1 MAMEHQTKKLRKP
14 TSETRVDGK
23 FELDALLHPARA
35 FVHPMDV
42 VRDPDLTLNEK
53 RAILASW
60 ASDACALEAA
70 PELRMNASGNV
81 VRWDDIMDAL
91 RTLDREADAYGKPLP
106 HYKRVLAK
114 KRIGLRDQIRSG
126 DSGNQGRVLN

>member
-1 MAMEHQTKKLRKP
+1 MEHQTKKLRKP

-106 HYKRVLAK
+106 HYKRMLAK
-114 KRIGLRDQIRSG
+114 KWIGLRERIRSG

>member
-1 MAMEHQTKKLRKP
+1 
-14 TSETRVDGK
+14 
-23 FELDALLHPARA
+23 
-35 FVHPMDV
+35 MDV
-42 VRDPDLTLNEK
+42 VRDADLTLNEK

-70 PELRMNASGNV
+70 PDLRAIASGCV

-91 RTLDREADAYGKPLP
+91 RMLDREADGYGKPLP

-114 KRIGLRDQIRSG
+114 KGVGLLGTRLRPPDSSDQG
-126 DSGNQGRVLN
+126 QALN

>member
-1 MAMEHQTKKLRKP
+1 MAVEHQTRKLKAPSRKAGS
-14 TSETRVDGK
+14 TFD
-23 FELDALLHPARA
+23 LDALLHPARA
-35 FVHPMDV
+35 FAHPMDV

-70 PELRMNASGNV
+70 PELRVTTSGHV
-81 VRWDDIMDAL
+81 VRWDDIMEAL
-91 RTLDREADAYGKPLP
+91 RTLDREANGCGKPLP

-114 KRIGLRDQIRSG
+114 KRAGLLERGSHSRGSD
-126 DSGNQGRVLN
+126 DQGRMHN